1 MQSPCIAANG
11 PRSSPPAL
19 LLPELLNSI
28 ALSLDYCDLLRCVAV
43 SRLWYSAFAPFLW
56 SNCHDTARPWRRIL
70 KEADLRSSTT
80 SLTSH
85 PPDPRKNEATSLFR
99 KLGPY
104 VRHLNTSVHY
114 TVHLFLDL
122 HRSQGLAQLQTFRAT
137 CLGPRWF
144 PSSRSGS
151 KSNHTGTRCESLL
164 TDVPSEVFYDPDP
177 TLSHSNDMKNQM
189 RAIWQLIHNN
199 PSLRRIEFF
208 LSSNPVPFR
217 LGTNRNSNSNKNN
230 TDSTTSLKDTSSLPS
245 SPLAPGAQFLATTL
259 KRLPCLQH
267 FRLHLANGHETWT
280 LPILANFGLGSL
292 QSLDLSNYNQECLLP
307 SVGEHRQLFVNPKVR
322 ILKLQNVEPAA
333 LAALVQVVFP
343 ALEHLTMASFR
354 TLHNGPEL
362 PDLLSHDYGSSK
374 ALRGSRAERSN
385 NLTLKSLTIGGRGCL
400 RLALVPIQWVAL
412 EQLKAPMRQLWG
424 LNMVLHRMPNVRQV
438 INIADGRG
446 HFECKPEPAALLVAF
461 LAKQMK
467 EMTQIQ
473 LRDGHCDHSVQ
484 HFEVQL
490 TSLHRGSAL
499 FSLLGRMPSLISLCL
514 GRIRPFMLE
523 VITEHCPLLQELT
536 LEIKGHCS
544 RELVKVLTTC
554 KRLRVLKGYGLA
566 VRAVDMIHKPWVCE
580 ELEELECAIVG
591 IPRLTAEQEQII
603 TQGLV
608 DGGYN
613 EYSNHPSSKDTV
625 DSNWTTK
632 HQQKPNTST
641 AQKASAR
648 RLSIL
653 QSTLQ
658 QHHSSLELQRKV
670 LAQLGRFTK
679 LRVLSLGHSLEK
691 PPRPFPKSL
700 ELTLKSGLDQ
710 LSGLKS
716 LQV

>member
-1 MQSPCIAANG
+1 
-11 PRSSPPAL
+11 
-19 LLPELLNSI
+19 
-28 ALSLDYCDLLRCVAV
+28 
-43 SRLWYSAFAPFLW
+43 
-56 SNCHDTARPWRRIL
+56 
-70 KEADLRSSTT
+70 
-80 SLTSH
+80 
-85 PPDPRKNEATSLFR
+85 
-99 KLGPY
+99 
-104 VRHLNTSVHY
+104 
-114 TVHLFLDL
+114 
-122 HRSQGLAQLQTFRAT
+122 
-137 CLGPRWF
+137 
-144 PSSRSGS
+144 
-151 KSNHTGTRCESLL
+151 LL

-177 TLSHSNDMKNQM
+177 TLSHNNDMKNQM

-199 PSLRRIEFF
+199 PSLRGIEFF

-217 LGTNRNSNSNKNN
+217 LGTNNNNN
-230 TDSTTSLKDTSSLPS
+230 TTTTTTSATSLKETSTSPLSS

-259 KRLPCLQH
+259 QRLPYLQH

-307 SVGEHRQLFVNPKVR
+307 SSEERRHLFVNPKVR

-362 PDLLSHDYGSSK
+362 PDLLSHDYGSSR
-374 ALRGSRAERSN
+374 ALHGSGTERSN
-385 NLTLKSLTIGGRGCL
+385 NSTLKSLTIGGRGCL

-499 FSLLGRMPSLISLCL
+499 FSLLGRMPYLISLCL

-523 VITEHCPLLQELT
+523 VITDNCPLLEELT

-544 RELVKVLTTC
+544 KELVKLLTTC
-554 KRLRVLKGYGLA
+554 KKLRVLKGYGLA
-566 VRAVDMIHKPWVCE
+566 VRAVDMIRKPWVCQ

-591 IPRLTAEQEQII
+591 IPRLTVEQEQLMA
-603 TQGLV
+603 QGSADDENVLLLNQV
-608 DGGYN
+608 RR
-613 EYSNHPSSKDTV
+613 V
-625 DSNWTTK
+625 AIDSNLMAE
-632 HQQKPNTST
+632 HGREQNTST
-641 AQKASAR
+641 LKKASAR
-648 RLSIL
+648 LLTL

-658 QHHSSLELQRKV
+658 QHHNSLELQRKV

-700 ELTLKSGLDQ
+700 ELTLKSGLYQ
-710 LSGLKS
+710 LSGLKN
-716 LQV
+716 LQVLGIQDIDHRMTRKEIQWTSIHWPNFVTLKGTYRSRTNSVTDEDHQ